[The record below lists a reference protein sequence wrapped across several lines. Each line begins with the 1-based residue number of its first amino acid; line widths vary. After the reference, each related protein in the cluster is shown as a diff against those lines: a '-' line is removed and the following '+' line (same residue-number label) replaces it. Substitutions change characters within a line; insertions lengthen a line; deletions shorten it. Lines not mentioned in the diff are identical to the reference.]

1 MKLNFFRRAPPLKD
15 ALEDTIFRLR
25 QQQRKLEL
33 LDSRLKGRTATLFN
47 ACSMAT
53 NKKDVDRAKIYANE
67 LIEMKKVRKTVSNG
81 LLLLEQLVL
90 RMETIKEIGSTFA
103 QLQPT
108 LEVVKNIS
116 GQLSEVMPEVSSELS
131 NIGSTLDDAMIS
143 MNIGVGQE
151 TIVQIPE
158 SAMNTEI
165 LNQAFEVLKDKFDED
180 LPALPNDVI
189 IQKAIAIGGE
199 EGSEEDEFDLAPV
212 QTKASTLN
220 DFKAS
225 REEALLSYIKER
237 GNTFEF
243 SECSNRC
250 RISES
255 DLPKAI
261 EGLSRK
267 GLIRIQTIEEAV
279 VHDHEH
285 NSSIY
290 TRI

>member
-1 MKLNFFRRAPPLKD
+1 MNFFRRAPPLKD
-15 ALEDTIFRLR
+15 ALEETIIRLK

-33 LDSRLKGRTATLFN
+33 LDSRLKGRTATLFDS
-47 ACSMAT
+47 CSLAM
-53 NKKDVDRAKIYANE
+53 NRKDVDRAKIYATE
-67 LIEMKKVRKTVSNG
+67 LTEMKKVRKTVSNG

-90 RMETIKEIGSTFA
+90 RMETLKEIGSTFA

-151 TIVQIPE
+151 SIVQIPE
-158 SAMNTEI
+158 STMNNEI
-165 LNQAFEVLKDKFDED
+165 LNQAFEVLKNKFDEG
-180 LPALPNDVI
+180 LPAVPNDVI
-189 IQKAIAIGGE
+189 IQKAIAIGGDE
-199 EGSEEDEFDLAPV
+199 DESEEDEFDLAPI
-212 QTKASTLN
+212 QMKMRTLN

-225 REEALLSYIKER
+225 REEALLSYIKEK

-261 EGLSRK
+261 EGLSKK
-267 GLIRIQTIEEAV
+267 GLIRIQTIEETV
-279 VHDHEH
+279 VRDHEH
-285 NSSIY
+285 NSSVY